1 LAWTI
6 EYTDAAKR
14 QLKKLDKSTARR
26 IVDYLDERV
35 SGSTNPRAQGEPL
48 RGPLGEFWKYRIGDY
63 RVCASIEDARLC
75 VLVVRVGHR
84 REVYR

>member
-1 LAWTI
+1 LVWTI

-14 QLKKLDKSTARR
+14 QLKKLDKSIARR

-35 SGSTNPRAQGEPL
+35 AGADPRAPGEAL
-48 RGPLGEFWKYRIGDY
+48 RGKLGEFWKYRIGDY
-63 RVCASIEDARLC
+63 RVVASIEDARVR